1 MGKAIRDQKGFS
13 IVELLVAL
21 TLAGVIISAVVQ
33 VYLYSGRAAMWG
45 GQSAQTYRDGR
56 LAMVRMARD
65 FRQAGLIAVPDA
77 NGDPDDI
84 SHDVTGQSFSDSLDE
99 IFEEASWNCFT
110 FQGDVDNDNATETV
124 RYCLEGSQLKRY
136 IWGWSR
142 AARNWAPE
150 VLGRVVANNVDFVMF
165 TYFDGSDSPIPNPPP
180 NPYQGL
186 TLTRSQ
192 RTAIRL
198 IGADLVIR
206 SEREDLQKV
215 HTGLYPDSTT
225 YDDGFLR
232 QHLASV
238 IQCRN
243 LQ

>member
-1 MGKAIRDQKGFS
+1 MGKAVKDQRGFS

-21 TLAGVIISAVVQ
+21 TLTSVIIAAIIQ
-33 VYLYSGRAAMWG
+33 VYVYSGRAAMWG

-56 LAMVRMARD
+56 LAMMRMARD
-65 FRQAGLIAVPDA
+65 FRQAGLIAIQDV

-84 SHDVTGQSFSDSLDE
+84 FRDVAGQSFSDSLDE

-110 FQGDVDNDNATETV
+110 FQGDVDNDNSTETV
-124 RYCLEGSQLKRY
+124 RYCLEGTQLKRY
-136 IWGWSR
+136 VWGWSR
-142 AARNWAPE
+142 PTRNWVPE
-150 VLGRVVANNVDFVMF
+150 IQGRVVANNVDFVMF
-165 TYFDGSDSPIPNPPP
+165 TYFDGGDLSIPNPIPD
-180 NPYQGL
+180 PYQGL
-186 TLTRSQ
+186 TLTRAQ

-198 IGADLVIR
+198 IGVDLVIR
-206 SEREDLQKV
+206 SEREDLQKI
-215 HTGLYPDSTT
+215 HTGLYPDNTT

-232 QHLASV
+232 QHLASI